1 MLAET
6 RSEEVSANIT
16 VLLVNV
22 GVGLHSIS
30 DHRSTLTSSVVA
42 SSDVGSLSGYGY
54 GPTLASSV
62 VARPLRTLASSLVAL
77 RFSKL
82 YLTTPLPIA
91 SLVVMTGRTRGSIK
105 SDPSISSLIFPTCFR
120 RVKAS

>member
-16 VLLVNV
+16 VLLVNL
-22 GVGLHSIS
+22 GCWLHSIS
-30 DHRSTLTSSVVA
+30 DHRSTLASSVVA

-62 VARPLRTLASSLVAL
+62 VA
-77 RFSKL
+77 
-82 YLTTPLPIA
+82 
-91 SLVVMTGRTRGSIK
+91 
-105 SDPSISSLIFPTCFR
+105 
-120 RVKAS
+120 